1 MNQDTLNMDQ
11 FNPKKAELI
20 TLADEAKKALSV
32 EIVDKKTYEQV
43 HQAQMILRDARVN
56 IEKTGKTMRE
66 DAVAYQKK
74 VIEVE
79 KDLIAVISPVEEEL
93 KAKKKVY
100 DDEQER
106 IKEEEARKA
115 EEALNNRVQELAKY
129 GYTHSDMFDL
139 KTKTDEEFQTL
150 LSEKKTAWEESERIR
165 IEEEEK
171 KNRKNTRIQNLF
183 SIGMFFNGVVYTSSE
198 VPSIALDEKF
208 IENGSEEE
216 FNLSFDNFKSMIETA
231 RENIK
236 KAREAQEAKDAE
248 LKAREDE
255 INRKEA
261 EQKRKADEEKRQEE
275 LKKAQEE
282 AAEKA
287 RKETEDRLKKE
298 KEDADRKKKE
308 EEEAEMARKEEEE
321 RKLERGRKYQEFLT
335 QIGYKKEEEHLW
347 SIGDT
352 EEGRVFYK
360 RVGVFPK
367 K

>member
-1 MNQDTLNMDQ
+1 
-11 FNPKKAELI
+11 
-20 TLADEAKKALSV
+20 
-32 EIVDKKTYEQV
+32 
-43 HQAQMILRDARVN
+43 
-56 IEKTGKTMRE
+56 MRE
-66 DAVAYQKK
+66 DAIAFQKK

-79 KDLIAVISPVEEEL
+79 KDLISTIEPTEEAL
-93 KAKKKVY
+93 KAKKKAY
-100 DDEQER
+100 DDEKER
-106 IKEEEARKA
+106 IKAEEAKKA

-255 INRKEA
+255 IKRKED
-261 EQKRKADEEKRQEE
+261 EQKKKEEDEKRQAE

-287 RKETEDRLKKE
+287 RKETEDRIKKE

-308 EEEAEMARKEEEE
+308 EEEAEKARKEEEE

-347 SIGDT
+347 SVEDT